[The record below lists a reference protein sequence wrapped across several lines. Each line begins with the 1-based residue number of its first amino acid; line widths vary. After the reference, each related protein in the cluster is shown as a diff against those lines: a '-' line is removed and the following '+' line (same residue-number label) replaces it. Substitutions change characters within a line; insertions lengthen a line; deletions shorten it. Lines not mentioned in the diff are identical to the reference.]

1 MDHFTIRDGVMHA
14 EDVNLASLADTVG
27 TPFYVYSTA
36 TIERHYNVFAAA
48 VAGLGDGN
56 PLVAFAVKA
65 NPNLSVLATLAR
77 LGAGADVV
85 SAGELARA
93 LAAGI
98 PADRIV
104 FSGVGKQLHELA
116 AGIEADILQF
126 NVESEAEIMMLGKV
140 AAEKGRI
147 VEISIRINPAV
158 DPKTHGK
165 ISTGGADAKFGI
177 PWDRVPAAFALA
189 AAQPNLRPIGLAA
202 HIGSQLTDLSPVE
215 DTIRRLGDL
224 AGQMVAAGHDIKRID
239 CGGGLGVPYRSDVV
253 APPSPAHYAAM
264 VARVTK
270 GWTWRLMFEPGRM
283 IVGNAGVMVS
293 TVILTKDGASR
304 HFVVA
309 DAAMNDLLRPSL
321 YNAWHDIKAVRPK
334 AARRTA
340 TVVGPICETGDT
352 FAEDRDIEAVEA
364 GDRIAFMTAGAYG
377 ATMAGTYNSRS
388 LTPEVL
394 VSGDKWAVVRAR
406 PPIEA
411 LIAGDHIPDWVAG

>member
-1 MDHFTIRDGVMHA
+1 MDHFAIIGGTMHA
-14 EDVNLASLADTVG
+14 EGVSLETLAEAVG
-27 TPFYVYSTA
+27 TPFYCYSSA
-36 TIERHYNVFAAA
+36 TIERHYKVFAAA

-85 SAGELARA
+85 SGGELARA

-98 PADRIV
+98 PAERIV
-104 FSGVGKQLHELA
+104 FSGVGKQIHELA
-116 AGIEADILQF
+116 AGIEAGILQF
-126 NVESEAEIMMLGKV
+126 NVESEAEIVMLGKV
-140 AAEKGRI
+140 AAQHGKI

-202 HIGSQLTDLSPVE
+202 HIGSQLYDLGPVE
-215 DTIRRLGDL
+215 DTIRRLGEL
-224 AGQMVAAGHDIKRID
+224 ATQMVAAGHSIKRID
-239 CGGGLGVPYRSDVV
+239 CGGGLGVPYRDG
-253 APPSPAHYAAM
+253 AALPPSPADYAAM
-264 VARVTK
+264 VARVTAD
-270 GWTWRLMFEPGRM
+270 WPWRLMFEPGRM
-283 IVGNAGVMVS
+283 IVGNAGVLVS

-304 HFVVA
+304 HFIVV

-321 YNAWHDIKAVRPK
+321 YNAWHDIKALEPK
-334 AARRTA
+334 ADRIVA

-352 FAEDRDIEAVEA
+352 FAEDREIETVVA

-377 ATMAGTYNSRS
+377 ATMASTYNSRA
-388 LTPEVL
+388 LVPEVMVKGDEWAI
-394 VSGDKWAVVRAR
+394 VSERNQPAAMLALDARA
-406 PPIEA
+406 PW
-411 LIAGDHIPDWVAG
+411 L